1 MSSPAARGGRGGGE
15 GAGGDGAGRQA
26 AQVAAGI
33 LVTRVLGYVRERVTA
48 HYLGNGAVADAVRV
62 ALRIPNAIR
71 ALLGE
76 GTLSASFIPVYAALN
91 ERPDKSPARALAG
104 AVAGLLLVAAG
115 GLAVVGVVFAPALT
129 TALAPGLAAETRALS
144 VVLMRLLFP
153 MSGLMVFSA
162 WCLGILN
169 THRRFFL
176 PYAAPALWNVAA
188 IVALVAAGTWLVS
201 PSLPLDE
208 QLARLALA
216 LAWGTVAGGVLQV
229 VVQLPACWR
238 LLHGIALR
246 LSTAPAGVRDVLVAW
261 APLVLGAG
269 VAQLSS
275 LVDTFLG
282 SLAGEG
288 GVSSLVYAQLIQ
300 VLPISLFGTSVAA
313 VSLPE
318 LARDAVGTA
327 PNDQLRARI
336 ALGFRR
342 IVFFVLPSSFA
353 FVALGPVLVAALF
366 QTGRFG
372 QSDTVTVG
380 GVLAAYGVGLLGQAT
395 VKLFAS
401 GFYALRDTRTPVR
414 IASLSL
420 VLSSVLAYLLMRRY
434 GPAGIALGSSLG
446 AWVNVVLHVRDL
458 NRRVGRVLA
467 FAEWRAFAA
476 ALVGAAGAAGAAV
489 GAASLAEGLA
499 PVPRGVVA
507 LAIFGVVYGA
517 LTLALKHP
525 DAARTWQ
532 SLTAF
537 RAN

>member
-1 MSSPAARGGRGGGE
+1 MPQPTAGAGASGGGGGGGGRH
-15 GAGGDGAGRQA
+15 A
-26 AQVAAGI
+26 AQAAAGI
-33 LVTRVLGYVRERVTA
+33 LLTRVLGYVRERVTA
-48 HYLGNGAVADAVRV
+48 YYLGNGAVADAVRV
-62 ALRIPNAIR
+62 ALRVPNAIR
-71 ALLGE
+71 NLLGE

-91 ERPDKSPARALAG
+91 ERTDKSVARALAG

-115 GLAVVGVVFAPALT
+115 LLALLGVVFAPAVT
-129 TALAPGLAAETRALS
+129 TALAPGLADETRALT
-144 VVLMRLLFP
+144 VALMRLLFP

-176 PYAAPALWNVAA
+176 PYAAQALWNVGA
-188 IVALVAAGTWLVS
+188 IASLVAAASWLMG
-201 PSLPLDE
+201 PPLSTDA

-229 VVQLPACWR
+229 AVQLPACWR

-246 LSTAPAGVRDVLVAW
+246 VSTAPLGVREVLVAW

-300 VLPISLFGTSVAA
+300 VLPISLFGTSITA
-313 VSLPE
+313 VTLPE
-318 LARDAVGTA
+318 LSRDAVGTT
-327 PNDQLRARI
+327 PNDRLRARI

-372 QSDTVTVG
+372 QGDTITVG

-401 GFYALRDTRTPVR
+401 GFYALRDTRTPVK
-414 IASLSL
+414 IASFSL
-420 VLSSVLAYLLMRRY
+420 LVSSTLAYVLMRRY

-446 AWVNVVLHVRDL
+446 AWVNVVLHVYDL
-458 NRRVGRVLA
+458 NRRIGRVLA
-467 FAEWRAFAA
+467 FAEWRAFAVVLLGSAVA
-476 ALVGAAGAAGAAV
+476 AAAAAGAAGL
-489 GAASLAEGLA
+489 GAGLA
-499 PVPRGVVA
+499 PVPRGA
-507 LAIFGVVYGA
+507 LAVAMFGVVYAA

-525 DAARTWQ
+525 DAVRTWQ

-537 RAN
+537 RAS